1 MCFPLQV
8 KPLPVKIKPTST
20 RVISAQGL
28 LTILRRKFPD
38 SGEIYL
44 SDHNYLMCNKS
55 DIELFL
61 KQDATN
67 QCEYQAEIFDCD
79 DFSYRLMGQFSVPDW
94 SDLTFGIVWSNF
106 HALNCIVTDD
116 EKFYFIEPQSDEII
130 EELEDWM
137 GSTVRFIMM

>member
-1 MCFPLQV
+1 MCFLV
-8 KPLPVKIKPTST
+8 KRELPAKIRPTST

-28 LTILRRKFPD
+28 LFLLRKRFPD
-38 SGEIYL
+38 EGKLYL
-44 SDHNYLMCNKS
+44 SDHNYTMCNKA

-67 QCEYQAEIFDCD
+67 QWQYQPEIFDCD

-94 SDLTFGIVWSNF
+94 SDLTFGIVWTEA
-106 HALNCIVTDD
+106 HALNCIVTEDD
-116 EKFYFIEPQSDEII
+116 KFYFVEPQSDEILT
-130 EELEDWM
+130 ELVDWM